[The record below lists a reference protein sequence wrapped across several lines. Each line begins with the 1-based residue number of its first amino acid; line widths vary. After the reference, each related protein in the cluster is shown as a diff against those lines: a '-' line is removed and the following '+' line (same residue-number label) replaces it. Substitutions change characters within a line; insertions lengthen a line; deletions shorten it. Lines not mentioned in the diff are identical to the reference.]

1 MNRTSKIERNTKET
15 RISLELTLDGQGTS
29 EIDTGIPFM
38 DHMLDLFSRHG
49 FFDLKI
55 QAKGDIQVDLHHT
68 VEDIGIV
75 LGQAFKNALG
85 SKAGI
90 KRYGHIMLPMDE
102 ALVSCAV
109 DISGRSS
116 FRLAGW
122 ENCRRNFKTQDGCPG
137 STPIDEEMVEEFFKS
152 FAREAAI
159 SLHIII
165 HCGENL
171 HHVIEAMFKAL
182 GRTLD
187 EATSMDARLKGQIP
201 STKGSL

>member
-1 MNRTSKIERNTKET
+1 MNRTSKDERNTTET
-15 RISLELTLDGQGTS
+15 QIRWELTLDGQGQA

-38 DHMLDLFSRHG
+38 DHMLDLFARHG

-55 QAKGDIQVDLHHT
+55 HARGDTHVDWHHT
-68 VEDIGIV
+68 IEDIGIA

-85 SKAGI
+85 DKAGI

-109 DISGRSS
+109 DISGRSA

-122 ENCRRNFKTQDGCPG
+122 ENCRRNVKAQEGCPG

-152 FAREAAI
+152 FTREAAI

-165 HCGENL
+165 HYWENL
-171 HHVIEAMFKAL
+171 HHIIEAMFKAL

-187 EATSMDARLKGQIP
+187 EATGMDARLKGQIP